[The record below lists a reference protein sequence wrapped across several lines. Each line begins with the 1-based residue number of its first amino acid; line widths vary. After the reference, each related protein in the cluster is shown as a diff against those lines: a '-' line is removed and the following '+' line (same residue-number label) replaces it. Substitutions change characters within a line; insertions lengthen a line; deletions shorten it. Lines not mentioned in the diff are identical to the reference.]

1 VKAWYSLICF
11 ESAIKFQSQP
21 PIDLSFCYIS
31 GPALQFAEE
40 LANFG
45 WWKNATKSLFFS
57 LQVLS
62 PPVTSQKQRA
72 PPRPVPS
79 AEASRRLSAGVQ
91 AQQSAVTPS
100 YISSGP
106 ANVTSVPP
114 VNNNN
119 VIYSNSNEVDD
130 FTDDEW
136 DDSDEDEEIQ
146 VSKTSS
152 IMHADVLPIL
162 QQCYILS
169 RLFLI
174 VLTLTLCEIHRLAE
188 NFCHPKMPLIRSP
201 PSGAMLVFSVRVVM
215 ISELYFH
222 RRENLWY
229 FCLC

>member
-1 VKAWYSLICF
+1 
-11 ESAIKFQSQP
+11 
-21 PIDLSFCYIS
+21 
-31 GPALQFAEE
+31 
-40 LANFG
+40 
-45 WWKNATKSLFFS
+45 
-57 LQVLS
+57 
-62 PPVTSQKQRA
+62 
-72 PPRPVPS
+72 VPS

-106 ANVTSVPP
+106 GNVTSIPP

-152 IMHADVLPIL
+152 IIHTDVLQIL
-162 QQCYILS
+162 QQCYIVS

-174 VLTLTLCEIHRLAE
+174 VLTLCEIHRLAE
-188 NFCHPKMPLIRSP
+188 NFCQGAKMPLIRSP